1 MEPTRKKGTMNQKV
15 LIGIASLLAAF
26 ASYGIMRGGP
36 SQAPATKPMA
46 GTETGAASVDVQPA
60 SFSAPAAQSNRGE
73 PDFSSVLSHQDKAR
87 LAEGY
92 VLTVEDKERL
102 LRRMRQTESVPT
114 MDELEVL
121 MDTPVEF
128 FGQVLDQFDQPVVG
142 ADISCSWSFMAPHES
157 PLKLQSLAPNGEFE
171 IPGLKAIS
179 IHVFVS
185 PPKGYDEQVDDSRR
199 IRIAKAPDRILNS
212 EGYKRMTP
220 EQREQ
225 LVDLQ
230 GRAEAYKGDRK
241 SPVIFRLKR
250 L

>member
-1 MEPTRKKGTMNQKV
+1 
-15 LIGIASLLAAF
+15 
-26 ASYGIMRGGP
+26 MRGGLSP
-36 SQAPATKPMA
+36 GPETTPLVVAETAVVGADVKP
-46 GTETGAASVDVQPA
+46 GSLSASV
-60 SFSAPAAQSNRGE
+60 AQSNRGE
-73 PDFSSVLSHQDKAR
+73 TDFSSVLSLQEKAR

-142 ADISCSWSFMAPHES
+142 AEINCSWSFMAPHES

-171 IPGLKAIS
+171 IRGLKAIS

-185 PPKGYDEQVDDSRR
+185 PPKGYDEKVDDSRR
-199 IRIAKAPDRILNS
+199 IRIAKFPERILNS
-212 EGYKRMTP
+212 ENYKRMTP
-220 EQREQ
+220 EQKEQ
-225 LVDLQ
+225 LVDVQ
-230 GRAEAYKGDRK
+230 GPAEAYKGDRAR
-241 SPVIFRLKR
+241 PATFRLKK

>member
-1 MEPTRKKGTMNQKV
+1 MKTNAI
-15 LIGIASLLAAF
+15 IGIALVSVAITAYLFVWDRPPSIPAAN
-26 ASYGIMRGGP
+26 ASG
-36 SQAPATKPMA
+36 
-46 GTETGAASVDVQPA
+46 GTEKMAASADIPHMP
-60 SFSAPAAQSNRGE
+60 SAAAISQSNKDLT
-73 PDFSSVLSHQDKAR
+73 DFGSMLTPQEKER

-102 LRRMRQTESVPT
+102 LRRMRQAESVPT

-142 ADISCSWSFMAPHES
+142 AEINCSWSFMAPHES

-171 IPGLKAIS
+171 IRGLKAIS

-185 PPKGYDEQVDDSRR
+185 PPKGYDEKVDDSRR
-199 IRIAKAPDRILNS
+199 IRIAKFPERILNS
-212 EGYKRMTP
+212 ENYKRMTP
-220 EQREQ
+220 EQKEQ
-225 LVDLQ
+225 LVDVQ
-230 GRAEAYKGDRK
+230 GPAEAYKGDRAR
-241 SPVIFRLKR
+241 PATFRLKK